1 MEIGQ
6 IAHQLATLAQ
16 EGDQQGGGIL
26 ALLLP
31 LVLLGGVAYFLLI
44 RPQQKRAQQH
54 QRLVSELEPGDQVIT
69 IGGMF
74 GEIVEIDEDRV
85 TLEMYDG
92 TQIEFI
98 RTAISR
104 KVAPERDDDVADES
118 DSEAAEKALGE
129 GANPGDEKPEK

>member
-1 MEIGQ
+1 MDIGQ

-54 QRLVSELEPGDQVIT
+54 QRLVTELEPGDQVIT

-104 KVAPERDDDVADES
+104 KVAPD
-118 DSEAAEKALGE
+118 
-129 GANPGDEKPEK
+129 PGDEKPEK